1 MGNFASSPS
10 SNSTDKKF
18 DNLTDIIDHIATDY
32 ILTTDFNSMKK
43 LTEKEYCDKLV
54 VITSDIIERH
64 FNEMEVTFLEQRVKK
79 GVDANDLQKKVVIN
93 KLKKE
98 KVIFINDDKLKN
110 LDISN
115 DEQKTIKKKRVC
127 IGIAKFY
134 IKIAHIFAAIMMTIN
149 PVYIYKDTNGE
160 TKKTGLMGKKNIP
173 KNTKPN
179 VYFNICDNRINAL
192 MKGEKMDETTGNVT
206 MQPKIC
212 DMNVSETENEK
223 TLDDEPG
230 IDELMDLYLD
240 DTYDYSTGIFT
251 GMSDNTKK
259 QFMKDLK
266 LFYITFTGNEEMPS
280 NITKFSDIK
289 LHEYD
294 KQNRCMGDN
303 PSFKQKYTIN
313 KNDKLFVNYAT
324 NTRKMIQTARTNQ
337 QKLLSV
343 INDIFTKIVDP
354 YSNKT
359 VIRVNPKLTDEL
371 LQKSVEKA
379 RRFIVDL
386 YIKCETDY
394 VNGVKLYQAIV
405 ESKILHTT
413 INQIKTLDDEKNKTM
428 SKYNQNKKPI
438 KDSKNNI
445 SQQID
450 TPNVIND
457 VINDDNKQNIA
468 NADQEKNAET
478 NEQNIENADQ
488 EKNAEANEQNIENA
502 EQETNEQVSNNTND
516 DNNKQLS

>member
-1 MGNFASSPS
+1 MGNFASTPS
-10 SNSTDKKF
+10 SNSSDKKF
-18 DNLTDIIDHIATDY
+18 NNLTDIIDNIATDY

-64 FNEMEVTFLEQRVKK
+64 FNDMEVTFLAQRVKK
-79 GVDANDLQKKVVIN
+79 GVDANDLQKNVVIN
-93 KLKKE
+93 ELKKE
-98 KVIFINDDKLKN
+98 KVIFINDDKLKD

-115 DEQKTIKKKRVC
+115 DAQKSIKKKRVC

-149 PVYIYKDTNGE
+149 PVYVYKDANGE
-160 TKKTGLMGKKNIP
+160 TTKTGLMGKKNIP
-173 KNTKPN
+173 KNTKPA

-192 MKGEKMDETTGNVT
+192 TKGEKIDETTGNIT

-212 DMNVSETENEK
+212 DMNVSETEKEK

-230 IDELMDLYLD
+230 IDELLDLYLD
-240 DTYDYSTGIFT
+240 DTYDYSTGTFT
-251 GMSDNTKK
+251 GMSNNTKT

-266 LFYITFTGNEEMPS
+266 LFYTTFTGNEEMPS

-289 LHEYD
+289 LQEYD
-294 KQNRCMGDN
+294 KQNRCMGDK

-324 NTRKMIQTARTNQ
+324 NTQKMIQTARTNQ

-343 INDIFTKIVDP
+343 INDIFTNIIDP
-354 YSNKT
+354 YSGKK
-359 VIRVNPKLTDEL
+359 VIRINPKLTDEL

-379 RRFIVDL
+379 RKFIVDL
-386 YIKCETDY
+386 YIKCESDY

-405 ESKILHTT
+405 ESKILQTT

-428 SKYNQNKKPI
+428 AEYNQIKKPI
-438 KDSKNNI
+438 KDSNNNL
-445 SQQID
+445 SLKID

-457 VINDDNKQNIA
+457 ANDQNIT
-468 NADQEKNAET
+468 NAV
-478 NEQNIENADQ
+478 
-488 EKNAEANEQNIENA
+488 
-502 EQETNEQVSNNTND
+502 QETNEEANEEANEPTIENTVQETNEEANEPTIENEPNSENTVQDTND